1 MMIIVMITTV
11 ISQFSPDSQP
21 SYLKADES
29 CFWLVQFNPSLQEP
43 LLPLQQ
49 ADVTADCVKMSE
61 NEVNLTSSRNEIS
74 PLKCV
79 LSHPQ
84 NCQSEGSFVRLQHLL
99 WLGFL
104 VWKYFRLSPPGMAA
118 PPRRLIRLRGV
129 SAELRNCR
137 VW

>member
-1 MMIIVMITTV
+1 MMMTVVITTV
-11 ISQFSPDSQP
+11 ISQFAPDSSP
-21 SYLKADES
+21 ATWKHDES
-29 CFWLVQFNPSLQEP
+29 CLWLVQFNPSLEEP

-49 ADVTADCVKMSE
+49 ADVTVDCVEMSE
-61 NEVNLTSSRNEIS
+61 NEVNLRSSRNEIS

-84 NCQSEGSFVRLQHLL
+84 NCQSEGSFVRLQHWL

-104 VWKYFRLSPPGMAA
+104 VWKYFHLSPPDMAA
-118 PPRRLIRLRGV
+118 PPCRLIRLRGV
-129 SAELRNCR
+129 SAELGNCR